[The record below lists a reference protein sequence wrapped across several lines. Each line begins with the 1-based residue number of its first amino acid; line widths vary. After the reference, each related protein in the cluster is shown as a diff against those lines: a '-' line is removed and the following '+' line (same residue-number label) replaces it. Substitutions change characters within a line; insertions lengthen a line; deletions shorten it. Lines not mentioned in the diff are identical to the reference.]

1 LPVKKVVTF
10 RPAMRASRK
19 ERFSVARQEA
29 KNFYSSTPWRRLRA
43 AYLDAHPLCVDCRK
57 RNWLTEATEVH
68 HIVKR
73 EADPSLALEWSNL
86 EGLCKACHSRRTGK
100 GE

>member
-1 LPVKKVVTF
+1 MRKVTTF
-10 RPAMRASRK
+10 RPAMRAPRK

-57 RNWLTEATEVH
+57 RNRLTEATEVH
-68 HIVKR
+68 HIIKR
-73 EADPSLALEWSNL
+73 AERPDLALDMGNL